1 MENAV
6 CDDSDDVL
14 ALLQAAQWLV
24 AMGEETACE
33 DIPQSWLVKS
43 AEQVPHKSPDIEQG
57 QGSGPVYYQAKLPG
71 KSTPAVL
78 SPAVLSPAVLS
89 RAKRLDSAR
98 QQAAKAGDI
107 ATLDQ
112 LMANFRDCDL
122 VATANRAVFGSDLP
136 VPACRLMVIL
146 ESPGTEDDR
155 SGMAFSGPEGRL
167 LARMLGS
174 IDHVFTRE
182 NTSVEEQSL
191 QKGRGDQSQNQGH
204 PAPAYCAYLSCWRPP
219 GGRSLTATETDILS
233 PFLHQRIKL
242 AKPDYVLLMGARP
255 AAALRPNSP
264 GPDNP
269 RSDNLG
275 PDNAPLSRLVGK
287 WSKIDIPGGS
297 GEIPALVTY
306 SPAYLLRTPLA
317 KRQAWLHLQNLSA
330 HLSDNDQPMSPDPK
344 QKQS

>member
-1 MENAV
+1 MENIISN
-6 CDDSDDVL
+6 DSDDVL

-33 DIPQSWLVKS
+33 DIPQSWLVESPKGATEGPIEEP
-43 AEQVPHKSPDIEQG
+43 AEQVSHKSPGIEQPP
-57 QGSGPVYYQAKLPG
+57 GSGPVYYQAKLPG
-71 KSTPAVL
+71 KS
-78 SPAVLSPAVLS
+78 SPAVLS

-98 QQAAKAGDI
+98 QQAAKASDI
-107 ATLDQ
+107 ATLNQ
-112 LMANFRDCDL
+112 LMADFRDCDL

-136 VPACRLMVIL
+136 APACRLMVIL

-155 SGMAFSGPEGRL
+155 SGVAFSGPEGRL
-167 LARMLGS
+167 LAKMLGS

-182 NTSVEEQSL
+182 NASAEAQSL
-191 QKGRGDQSQNQGH
+191 QKGRGDMDQNQGQ
-204 PAPAYCAYLSCWRPP
+204 PVPAYCAYLSCWRPP

-317 KRQAWLHLQNLSA
+317 KRQAWLHLQNLAA
-330 HLSDNDQPMSPDPK
+330 HLVDNE
-344 QKQS
+344 

>member
-1 MENAV
+1 MQNTISN
-6 CDDSDDVL
+6 DSDDVL
-14 ALLQAAQWLV
+14 ALLEAAQWLI

-43 AEQVPHKSPDIEQG
+43 AKGAIEQPAEQVSHKSTGIEQPSA
-57 QGSGPVYYQAKLPG
+57 SGPVYRPAHLPG
-71 KSTPAVL
+71 KST
-78 SPAVLSPAVLS
+78 PAVLS

-98 QQAAKAGDI
+98 QQAAKASDI

-112 LMANFRDCDL
+112 LMADFRDCDL

-317 KRQAWLHLQNLSA
+317 KRQAWLHLQNLAA

>member
-1 MENAV
+1 MENTISN
-6 CDDSDDVL
+6 DSDDVL
-14 ALLQAAQWLV
+14 ALLEATQWLI

-33 DIPQSWLVKS
+33 DIPQSWLVTSPKGA
-43 AEQVPHKSPDIEQG
+43 AEEPIKEPVKGPIEQ
-57 QGSGPVYYQAKLPG
+57 PPIYRPAHLPG
-71 KSTPAVL
+71 KSP
-78 SPAVLSPAVLS
+78 PAVLSPAVLS

-98 QQAAKAGDI
+98 QQAAKASDI

-112 LMANFRDCDL
+112 LMADFRDCDL
-122 VATANRAVFGSDLP
+122 VTTANRAVFGSNLP
-136 VPACRLMVIL
+136 APACRLMVIL

-155 SGMAFSGPEGRL
+155 SGVAFSGPEGRL

-174 IDHVFTRE
+174 IDHIFTRE
-182 NTSVEEQSL
+182 NASAKEQSL
-191 QKGRGDQSQNQGH
+191 QEGRGDMGQNQGQ
-204 PAPAYCAYLSCWRPP
+204 PVPAYCAYLSCWRPP

-255 AAALRPNSP
+255 AAAIRPNPP
-264 GPDNP
+264 GPDSL
-269 RSDNLG
+269 RQD
-275 PDNAPLSRLVGK
+275 DAPLSRLVGK
-287 WSKIDIPGGS
+287 WSKIDIPGAS

-317 KRQAWLHLQNLSA
+317 KRQAWLHLQNLAA